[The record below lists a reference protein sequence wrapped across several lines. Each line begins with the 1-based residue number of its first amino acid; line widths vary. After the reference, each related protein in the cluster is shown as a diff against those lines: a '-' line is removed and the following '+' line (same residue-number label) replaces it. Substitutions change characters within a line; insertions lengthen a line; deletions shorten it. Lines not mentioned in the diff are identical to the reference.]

1 MVEYLFI
8 LGRTSKLCLSELE
21 NILTRERIVFKL
33 VFSSP
38 EVFHI
43 LTPTHLD
50 VQFLIYTLGG
60 TIKIAKVEEAVGD
73 TEIVDK
79 LAPLIQS
86 DTGVGSKITFGLSVY
101 SDIQFNELI
110 NLSKEVKERL
120 ERGGFKVRFVLPKD
134 GVILSSVVVS
144 KQRLTEAILVR
155 EDNKIV
161 LAKTL
166 VVQDFEDWGKRDF
179 GRPAADPGRGMLPP
193 KVARMMVNLGTSAI
207 LDRKAKKTIL
217 DPFCGVGTILAEGM
231 LVGREVIGSDQSREA
246 IEKTRKNLE
255 WLKTNYQLP
264 TTNYQLLLCDATHIS
279 EKLAPSSID
288 AIVTEPYLGPVIG
301 TENFK
306 LKLENFKNII
316 LGLEKLYLGC
326 LKDWYKTLKPEG
338 RIVIALPS
346 FRVGEKE
353 IFVKKGID
361 TRENLGYT
369 LVAGPYR
376 YSRPQAIVIRNIY
389 ILTKSKFKI

>member
-43 LTPTHLD
+43 LTPTPLD

-193 KVARMMVNLGTSAI
+193 KVARMMVNLGTSTI